1 MESRMT
7 GVLLLIGFVLA
18 SGHFAEAQEPNI
30 PRIGI
35 VFAASSTAV
44 AARIAAFRF
53 GLNELGYMEGKN
65 IIVEDRYA
73 DGNLDRIPGL
83 INDLIRLKVNV
94 IVSGGPAVTRPA
106 RESTSTIPI
115 VLGFDNDPVGS
126 GFVESL
132 ARPGKNIT
140 GLSSLSPEIS
150 GKQLELLKEV
160 VPKLSRVA
168 VLGTSTE
175 PGNAQMFKATELASA
190 VFGVRI
196 QYIEIRDS
204 ADITMAFQSA
214 VKGRSDAVVTLTSPI
229 TFAHRSQVVA
239 EAIKSRLP
247 VTYYSTEFVEDGGLM
262 TYSVSF
268 TDLFRRAA
276 TYVGKILKGAKPAD
290 LPVEQ
295 PTRFEFMINLKAAK
309 QIGLTIPP
317 NVLARADK
325 VIK

>member
-1 MESRMT
+1 MASGMT
-7 GVLLLIGFVLA
+7 AVFLLIGFVL
-18 SGHFAEAQEPNI
+18 GIDNFVQAQEPNI
-30 PRIGI
+30 LRIGI

-44 AARIAAFRF
+44 AARIAAFRS
-53 GLNELGYMEGKN
+53 GLNELRYMEGKN

-73 DGNLDRIPGL
+73 DGNLDRVPGI
-83 INDLIRLKVNV
+83 INGLIRLKVNL

-276 TYVGKILKGAKPAD
+276 TYVDKILKGAKPAD

-309 QIGLTIPP
+309 HIGLTIPP
-317 NVLARADK
+317 NVLASADK